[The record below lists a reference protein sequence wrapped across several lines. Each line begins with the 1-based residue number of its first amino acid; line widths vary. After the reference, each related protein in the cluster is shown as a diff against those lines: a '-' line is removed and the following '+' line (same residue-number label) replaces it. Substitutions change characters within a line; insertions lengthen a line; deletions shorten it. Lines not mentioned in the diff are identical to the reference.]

1 MPQLRRAMDERAVF
15 EGYQEGPLLFRPT
28 YKYDLGTDNYDT
40 SEKMRVPA
48 WTGTHPRLESYR
60 NVTHARQTVYCSGV
74 AISTLQST
82 LVRN

>member
-1 MPQLRRAMDERAVF
+1 MDERAVF

-48 WTGTHPRLESYR
+48 WTGTTSHSSEHRD
-60 NVTHARQTVYCSGV
+60 VAHARQTGYCSGV

-82 LVRN
+82 LVQS